1 MSGNASQRG
10 LRCYTDSMKTR
21 NFLFWVVGLSAT
33 LISACATDQS
43 QYGADS
49 EALYQERFD
58 AFFGGGATGLNA
70 YDPLVPVKGADLIV
84 PLPEDASNLIASEA
98 IEAAVAYAGE
108 MNSSSLIIWHKGAVV
123 SETYFGGNDRTTP
136 IISRSLAKPLATV
149 AIGRALAYG
158 HITSLDQPVADF
170 FPEWETDERSKI
182 LIRHLLDM
190 RTGLLPQ
197 GFADTSESILNRAYL
212 HPKHD
217 EIIINDYPLV
227 DEPGTRYEYA
237 NANSE
242 LVAPLIKRATGQS
255 YEDWVSQEILMP
267 IGAPGGEIWVNRP
280 GGTAHSGCCVLL
292 PPEAFLRLAIL
303 LLEEGNWQGETLL
316 PEGFVEEM
324 RTPTPQHPH
333 AGMGVYVGGDFIER
347 RGAMNL
353 DRPFGH
359 NLHSEPY
366 LADDVFLF
374 DGNGHQVG
382 YIIPSAELVILRTGV
397 RPDEGLEWDNSKL
410 PNTIL
415 AGMSFEGGPQPYKL
429 SDTLTEISAPDGRVI
444 PLRLI
449 EPAECSDC
457 PLVIFSHGAFS
468 TYDRYD
474 SLLLPL
480 ARAGYRIAAPNH
492 VDSEAHPNREAYGQP
507 DAMSKRV
514 EDYAVIAGELQ
525 AETVFAVGH
534 SFGGLIAQLA
544 GGASLS
550 GPAAALKVSPDYRP
564 DAVVAISP
572 PGPMPGVM
580 EADGWAKV
588 ERPQLVVTGTTDIL
602 PGFVDDWRD
611 HLVSYEAAT
620 HDQTYSLVYTDM
632 DHYLNGAYG
641 RETDLEGDPLSAR
654 THAVQHLVNAMDRF
668 LGSVDNEDEMQ
679 LSDWSEITNM
689 KVAAES
695 KMESRSE

>member
-1 MSGNASQRG
+1 MGI
-10 LRCYTDSMKTR
+10 R
-21 NFLFWVVGLSAT
+21 NFLFWVLGLGAM

-43 QYGADS
+43 QYGAAY
-49 EALYQERFD
+49 ETLYQERFD

-70 YDPLVPVKGADLIV
+70 YDPLVSVSGAEPLV
-84 PLPEDASNLIASEA
+84 PLPIDEPGSVSSGA
-98 IEAAVAYAGE
+98 IEAAIAYAGE
-108 MNSSSLIIWHKGAVV
+108 MNSSSLIIWHKGAVI
-123 SETYFGGNDRTTP
+123 SETYFGDNDRTTP

-149 AIGRALAYG
+149 AVGRALAEG
-158 HITSLDQPVADF
+158 HIKSLDQPVADF
-170 FPEWETDERSKI
+170 FPEWQNDERSKI

-197 GFADTSESILNRAYL
+197 GFADTAESILNRAYL

-255 YEDWVSQEILMP
+255 YEDWISQQILMP

-280 GGTAHSGCCVLL
+280 EGTAHSGCCVLL

-303 LLEEGNWQGETLL
+303 LLENGDWQGQALL
-316 PEGFVEEM
+316 PAGFVEEM

-382 YIIPSAELVILRTGV
+382 YIVPSAELVILRTGT
-397 RPDEGLEWDNSKL
+397 RPDERLEWDNSIL

-415 AGMSFEGGPQPYKL
+415 AGMRFEDDARPNPQPYKL
-429 SDTLTEISAPDGRVI
+429 SDTFTELSAPDGRAI

-449 EPAECSDC
+449 EPAACSDC

-474 SLLLPL
+474 ALLLPL

-507 DAMSKRV
+507 DAMGKRV
-514 EDYAVIAGELQ
+514 EDYAVIAREVE

-550 GPAAALKVSPDYRP
+550 GPAAALQVSSEYRP
-564 DAVVAISP
+564 NAVVAISP
-572 PGPMPGVM
+572 PGPMPGMM
-580 EADGWAKV
+580 EAAGWAKV
-588 ERPQLVVTGTTDIL
+588 DRPQLVVTGTTDIL

-611 HLVSYEAAT
+611 HLVSFEAAT
-620 HDQTYSLVYTDM
+620 HDQTLSLVYSDM

-641 RETDLEGDPLSAR
+641 RETDLEDDPLLAR
-654 THAVQHLVNAMDRF
+654 DYAVQHMIDAIERF
-668 LGSVDNEDEMQ
+668 LGAVKDEDKMQ
-679 LSDWSEITNM
+679 LTDWVDQTNM
-689 KVAAES
+689 KVVAER

>member
-1 MSGNASQRG
+1 M
-10 LRCYTDSMKTR
+10 
-21 NFLFWVVGLSAT
+21 

-43 QYGADS
+43 QYGEAS
-49 EALYQERFD
+49 EALYQERFN
-58 AFFGGGATGLNA
+58 AFFGGGSTGLNA
-70 YDPLVPVKGADLIV
+70 YDPLVPVNGAEPVI
-84 PLPEDASNLIASEA
+84 PLPVSEPNSISVEA
-98 IEAAVAYAGE
+98 IESAIAYAGE

-123 SETYFGGNDRTTP
+123 SETYFDGTDRTTP
-136 IISRSLAKPLATV
+136 VISRSLAKPLATIAV
-149 AIGRALAYG
+149 GRALAQG
-158 HITSLDQPVADF
+158 HIKSLDQPVADF
-170 FPEWETDERSKI
+170 FPEWQNDERSKI

-197 GFADTSESILNRAYL
+197 GFADTAENILNRAYL

-255 YEDWVSQEILMP
+255 YADWVSQEILIP
-267 IGAPGGEIWVNRP
+267 LGAPGGEVWVNRP
-280 GGTAHSGCCVLL
+280 GGTAHSGCCALL

-303 LLEEGNWQGETLL
+303 LLEEGVWEGQSLL
-316 PEGFVEEM
+316 PGGFVEEM

-333 AGMGVYVGGDFIER
+333 AGMGVYVGGNYIER

-359 NLHSEPY
+359 NFHSQPY

-382 YIIPSAELVILRTGV
+382 YIIPSADLVILRTGI
-397 RPDEGLEWDNSKL
+397 RPGDGLEWDNSTL

-415 AGMSFEGGPQPYKL
+415 AGMRFESGARPNPQPYEL
-429 SDTLTEISAPDGRVI
+429 SEQLTELNAPDGRAI

-449 EPAECSDC
+449 EPVGCSEC

-474 SLLLPL
+474 ALLLPL
-480 ARAGYRIAAPNH
+480 ARAGYRIAAANH
-492 VDSEAHPNREAYGQP
+492 VDSEEHPNRDAYGQS
-507 DAMSKRV
+507 DAMGKRV
-514 EDYAVIAGELQ
+514 EDYSVIAGEVQ

-544 GGASLS
+544 GGAHLS
-550 GPAAALKVSPDYRP
+550 GPAAALKVSPDHRP
-564 DAVVAISP
+564 DAVIAISP

-580 EADGWAKV
+580 EAEGWAKV
-588 ERPQLVVTGTTDIL
+588 ERPQLVVTGTSDIL

-611 HLVSYEAAT
+611 HLVSYDAAT
-620 HDQTYSLVYTDM
+620 HEQTYSLVYTDM

-641 RETDLEGDPLSAR
+641 RETELEGAALSAR
-654 THAVQHLVNAMDRF
+654 RNAVQHMIAAMTRF
-668 LGSVDNEDEMQ
+668 FGAVEDEDETH
-679 LSDWSEITNM
+679 LSDWSNLTDM
-689 KVAAES
+689 QVAADS

>member
-1 MSGNASQRG
+1 MVMR
-10 LRCYTDSMKTR
+10 KI
-21 NFLFWVVGLSAT
+21 LFWAAGLSAT

-43 QYGADS
+43 QYGATS
-49 EALYQERFD
+49 EALYQDRFD
-58 AFFGGGATGLNA
+58 AFFGGGATGLSA
-70 YDPLVPVKGADLIV
+70 YDPLVPLIGAEPAM
-84 PLPEDASNLIASEA
+84 PLPVSPPTAISGEA
-98 IEAAVAYAGE
+98 INAAIAYAGE

-123 SETYFGGNDRTTP
+123 SETYFGANERATP
-136 IISRSLAKPLATV
+136 IISRSLAKPLATIAV
-149 AIGRALAYG
+149 GRAIAEG
-158 HITSLDQPVADF
+158 HIASLDQPVADF
-170 FPEWETDERSKI
+170 FPEWQNDERSEI

-197 GFADTSESILNRAYL
+197 GFADTAEDILNRAYL

-242 LVAPLIKRATGQS
+242 LVAPLIERATGQS
-255 YEDWVSQEILMP
+255 YEDWVSQQILLP

-280 GGTAHSGCCVLL
+280 GGTAHSGCCALL

-303 LLEEGNWQGETLL
+303 LLQDGDWQGQTLL
-316 PEGFVEEM
+316 PDGYVTEM

-333 AGMGVYVGGDFIER
+333 AGMGVYIGGDFIER

-382 YIIPSAELVILRTGV
+382 YVIPSADLVILRTGI

-410 PNTIL
+410 PNTLL
-415 AGMSFEGGPQPYKL
+415 AGMSFEDDARPNPQPYQL
-429 SDTLTEISAPDGRVI
+429 SDTLTELSAADGRAI

-449 EPAECSDC
+449 EPVGCSDC

-474 SLLLPL
+474 AILLPL

-507 DAMSKRV
+507 DAMGKRV
-514 EDYAVIAGELQ
+514 EDYAVIAGELKV
-525 AETVFAVGH
+525 ETVFAVGH
-534 SFGGLIAQLA
+534 SFGGLIAQIA

-550 GPAAALKVSPDYRP
+550 GPAAALTVSPDDRP
-564 DAVVAISP
+564 DALIAISP
-572 PGPMPGVM
+572 PGPMTGVM
-580 EADGWAKV
+580 EAEGWAKV

-620 HDQTYSLVYTDM
+620 HDQTVSLVYTGM

-641 RETDLEGDPLSAR
+641 RETDLAGDALSAR
-654 THAVQHLVNAMDRF
+654 TFAVQHLVGAIDRF
-668 LGSVDNEDEMQ
+668 LDAIDDEDETQ
-679 LSDWSEITNM
+679 LLDWSDLTNM
-689 KVAAES
+689 KVAAEHR
-695 KMESRSE
+695 MERPSE